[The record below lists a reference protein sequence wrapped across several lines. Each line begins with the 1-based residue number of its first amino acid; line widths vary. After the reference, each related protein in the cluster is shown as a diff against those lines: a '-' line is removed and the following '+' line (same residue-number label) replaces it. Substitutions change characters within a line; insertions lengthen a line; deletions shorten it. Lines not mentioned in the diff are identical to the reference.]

1 MIQIANPIYDVVFK
15 YLLDDNKVAKI
26 FLSAILEEE
35 ILELEYR
42 PKEVRTETEKS
53 TLTVYRM
60 DFSAKIKTAEGDHR
74 LVIIEI
80 QKAKYHTDIMRFRK
94 YLGSQY
100 ADPNNMYVEEEG
112 VKYAL
117 PIISMYFLGHSLK
130 HTEAP
135 VIKVKRNYIDM
146 ATGEELKEKEEFI
159 ESLTHDSYVIQI
171 PKLKEKRR
179 NELEMLLSIFDQGES
194 RSNNH
199 VLNIREEN
207 FPEKYQLVIR
217 RLQRAIAETKVRD
230 TMDLEDEILGEL
242 EDMERTIAKK
252 NELIEESKK
261 VIEEKEKALQV
272 KDKALE
278 EKDKTLQ
285 ENTKI
290 LNKKDLAIKEQEK
303 IIEELKRRLE
313 E

>member
-35 ILELEYR
+35 IIELEYR

-60 DFSAKIKTAEGDHR
+60 DFSAKIKTAGGGHR

-135 VIKVKRNYIDM
+135 VIKVKRNYYDM

-179 NELEMLLSIFDQGES
+179 NELEMLLSIFDQGEY

-199 VLNIREEN
+199 VLNIREED
-207 FPEKYQLVIR
+207 FPEKYHSVIR
-217 RLQRAIAETKVRD
+217 RLQRAIAEAKVRD
-230 TMDLEDEILGEL
+230 TMDLEDEILEEL
-242 EDMERTIAKK
+242 EDMERKIAKK
-252 NELIEESKK
+252 DELIEENKRTIRANEK
-261 VIEEKEKALQV
+261 TIEEK
-272 KDKALE
+272 D
-278 EKDKTLQ
+278 
-285 ENTKI
+285 
-290 LNKKDLAIKEQEK
+290 K
-303 IIEELKRRLE
+303 IIEELKRRLNE
-313 E
+313 EKI

>member
-35 ILELEYR
+35 IVELEYR

-60 DFSAKIKTAEGDHR
+60 DFSAKIKTTEGDHR

-135 VIKVKRNYIDM
+135 VIKVKRNYYDM

-179 NELEMLLSIFDQGES
+179 NELEILLSIFDQGDY

-199 VLNIREEN
+199 ILNIREED
-207 FPEKYQLVIR
+207 FPEKYHSVIR

-230 TMDLEDEILGEL
+230 TMDLEDEILEEL
-242 EDMERTIAKK
+242 GDMERTIAKK

-261 VIEEKEKALQV
+261 EIEESKKII
-272 KDKALE
+272 E
-278 EKDKTLQ
+278 EKDKT
-285 ENTKI
+285 
-290 LNKKDLAIKEQEK
+290 
-303 IIEELKRRLE
+303 IEELKRRLGDR
-313 E
+313 

>member
-35 ILELEYR
+35 IVDLEYR

-60 DFSAKIKTAEGDHR
+60 DFSAKIKTTEGDHR

-135 VIKVKRNYIDM
+135 VIKVKRNYYDM

-179 NELEMLLSIFDQGES
+179 NEVEILLSIFDQGDY

-199 VLNIREEN
+199 VLNISEED
-207 FPEKYQLVIR
+207 FPEKYHSVIR

-230 TMDLEDEILGEL
+230 TMDLEDEILEEL
-242 EDMERTIAKK
+242 GDMERTIAKK

-261 VIEEKEKALQV
+261 II
-272 KDKALE
+272 E
-278 EKDKTLQ
+278 EKDKT
-285 ENTKI
+285 
-290 LNKKDLAIKEQEK
+290 
-303 IIEELKRRLE
+303 IEELKRRLGE
-313 E
+313 

>member
-35 ILELEYR
+35 IVELEYR

-60 DFSAKIKTAEGDHR
+60 DFSAKIKTTEGDHR

-135 VIKVKRNYIDM
+135 VIKVKRNYYDM

-179 NELEMLLSIFDQGES
+179 NEVEILLSIFDQGDY

-199 VLNIREEN
+199 VLNIKEED
-207 FPEKYQLVIR
+207 FPEKYHSVIR
-217 RLQRAIAETKVRD
+217 RLQRAIAESKVRD
-230 TMDLEDEILGEL
+230 TMDLEDEILEEL
-242 EDMERTIAKK
+242 GDMERTIAKK

-261 VIEEKEKALQV
+261 IIEEKEKALQ
-272 KDKALE
+272 
-278 EKDKTLQ
+278 
-285 ENTKI
+285 ENTRV
-290 LNKKDLAIKEQEK
+290 LNEKDLAMKEQEK
-303 IIEELKRRLE
+303 TIEELKRRLE
-313 E
+313 ER

>member
-15 YLLDDNKVAKI
+15 YLLNDNKVAKI

-35 ILELEYR
+35 IVDLEYR

-135 VIKVKRNYIDM
+135 VIKVKRNYYDM

-179 NELEMLLSIFDQGES
+179 NELEILLSIFDQGES

-199 VLNIREEN
+199 ILNIREED
-207 FPEKYQLVIR
+207 FPEKYHSVIR
-217 RLQRAIAETKVRD
+217 RLQRAIAEAKVRD

-252 NELIEESKK
+252 DEIIEESKK
-261 VIEEKEKALQV
+261 TIEEKEKALQENTRAL
-272 KDKALE
+272 KDK
-278 EKDKTLQ
+278 
-285 ENTKI
+285 N
-290 LNKKDLAIKEQEK
+290 LAMKEQEK

-313 E
+313 ER

>member
-35 ILELEYR
+35 IVELEYR

-159 ESLTHDSYVIQI
+159 ESLTHDSYIIQI

-179 NELEMLLSIFDQGES
+179 NELEILLSIFDQGDY

-199 VLNIREEN
+199 ILNIREED
-207 FPEKYQLVIR
+207 FPEKYHSIIR
-217 RLQRAIAETKVRD
+217 RLQRAIAEAKVRD

-252 NELIEESKK
+252 DEIIEGKDRAL
-261 VIEEKEKALQV
+261 KEK
-272 KDKALE
+272 DEALE
-278 EKDKTLQ
+278 KQ
-285 ENTKI
+285 ER
-290 LNKKDLAIKEQEK
+290 
-303 IIEELKRRLE
+303 IIEELKGRLGE
-313 E
+313 RGEV

>member
-15 YLLDDNKVAKI
+15 YLLDDNKVAKV

-35 ILELEYR
+35 IVELEYR

-53 TLTVYRM
+53 MLTVYPM
-60 DFSAKIKTAEGDHR
+60 DFSAKIKTAEGDHK

-135 VIKVKRNYIDM
+135 VIRVKRNYYDM
-146 ATGEELKEKEEFI
+146 ATGEELTEKEEFI

-179 NELEMLLSIFDQGES
+179 NELEILLSIFDQGDY

-199 VLNIREEN
+199 ILKVREED
-207 FPEKYQLVIR
+207 FPEKYHSVIR
-217 RLQRAIAETKVRD
+217 RLQRAIAESKVRD

-252 NELIEESKK
+252 
-261 VIEEKEKALQV
+261 EKTI
-272 KDKALE
+272 E
-278 EKDKTLQ
+278 EKDKTIDEKNIIIERNKTELK
-285 ENTKI
+285 EKEET
-290 LNKKDLAIKEQEK
+290 LNEKDK
-303 IIEELKRRLE
+303 IIEELKKRLKDNDQGDQV
-313 E
+313 

>member
-35 ILELEYR
+35 IVELEYR
-42 PKEVRTETEKS
+42 PKEVRRETEKS

-60 DFSAKIKTAEGDHR
+60 DFSAKIKTSEGDHR

-112 VKYAL
+112 VKYVL

-199 VLNIREEN
+199 VLNIREED
-207 FPEKYQLVIR
+207 FPEKYQSVIR

-261 VIEEKEKALQV
+261 EIEEKEKTIDEKNITIKRNKTELKEKEEAL
-272 KDKALE
+272 K
-278 EKDKTLQ
+278 
-285 ENTKI
+285 
-290 LNKKDLAIKEQEK
+290 KKDK
-303 IIEELKRRLE
+303 IIEELKKRLKDNDQGDQV
-313 E
+313 